1 MKLTKEQSQEQADL
15 IMMARMFI
23 AQMDKEY
30 LDEVVKE
37 MRRDA
42 SHYDATAALNR
53 KWTEQGS
60 ELLYA
65 QANQLQALSEFIRYG
80 RMVDEL
86 RKKHGHE
93 TQKLDV

>member
-1 MKLTKEQSQEQADL
+1 
-15 IMMARMFI
+15 MARMFI

-30 LDEVVKE
+30 LDEAANE

-42 SHYDATAALNR
+42 SHYDATAVLNR
-53 KWTEQGS
+53 KWTEHGS

-86 RKKHGHE
+86 RGKHE
-93 TQKLDV
+93 QATQTEL